1 MGRSRLT
8 DVVGG
13 QEKLPSSESSVGH
26 SKIRSDF
33 ALTCFLY
40 ARFASFKLLPVP
52 LAPGD
57 PGGLACMDLCIWF

>member
-13 QEKLPSSESSVGH
+13 QEKLPSSESSVRH

-33 ALTCFLY
+33 ARKPAFYTL
-40 ARFASFKLLPVP
+40 
-52 LAPGD
+52 GD